1 MERKKIIIFEQH
13 FAYISNEL
21 YELFMQKS
29 KVKDMTDFIKNEAYK
44 DFDIVLKDFKDLKKL
59 KELIKENQSY
69 NSPADWLRDKIRD
82 HLQLGVY
89 KKYID
94 DMVCLADVKT
104 ENDIKKYKKRG
115 YNTQITAQDFHQK
128 YPLLD
133 VNKVFYDNTILK
145 NMVYYDSARYAMVEL
160 YWGYNPNKENKPE
173 NYELFNPAINMGVEE
188 GILKKIDFIYES
200 FKEGNYEYFTYLNF
214 PFYRNE
220 ILDIIISNSTD
231 EKMIKQLRNCQ
242 NIE

>member
-29 KVKDMTDFIKNEAYK
+29 KVKDMTQFIKNEAYK

-94 DMVCLADVKT
+94 DMVCLADIKT
-104 ENDIKKYKKRG
+104 ENDIK
-115 YNTQITAQDFHQK
+115 
-128 YPLLD
+128 
-133 VNKVFYDNTILK
+133 
-145 NMVYYDSARYAMVEL
+145 
-160 YWGYNPNKENKPE
+160 
-173 NYELFNPAINMGVEE
+173 
-188 GILKKIDFIYES
+188 
-200 FKEGNYEYFTYLNF
+200 
-214 PFYRNE
+214 
-220 ILDIIISNSTD
+220 
-231 EKMIKQLRNCQ
+231 
-242 NIE
+242 